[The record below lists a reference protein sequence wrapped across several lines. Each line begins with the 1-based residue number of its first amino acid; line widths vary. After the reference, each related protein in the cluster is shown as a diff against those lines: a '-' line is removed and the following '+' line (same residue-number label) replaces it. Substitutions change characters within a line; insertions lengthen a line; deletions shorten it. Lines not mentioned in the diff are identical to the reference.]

1 MNRRIVILAALAVLP
16 LAACGRRG
24 KPIPPEDSV
33 YPRQYPKIDFPD
45 EKQAPAPEP
54 ETPEK

>member
-1 MNRRIVILAALAVLP
+1 MTTRRSLLLAALAVLP

-24 KPIPPEDSV
+24 KPIPPEDST

-45 EKQAPAPEP
+45 QQNRQKAPET
-54 ETPEK
+54 ETE